1 MIVTIKKPS
10 IALLDYLE
18 DVVPRSH
25 FYTDVQG
32 NGKHHIVTEVYISP
46 CNYARDPY
54 MDTHF
59 ITIISGFGKVSIQF
73 TSDECAGVEVR
84 RSGL

>member
-46 CNYARDPY
+46 CNYSRDSY
-54 MDTHF
+54 RDTHF
-59 ITIISGFGKVSIQF
+59 ISITTNFGKITIEF

-84 RSGL
+84 RNGL